1 MTNADNTPT
10 ENIVDDTKDTL
21 RKAARDA
28 AASTESFGDDM
39 ADAGAK
45 VADRISDAADALK
58 GKNDTVDTVIDKAT
72 GFVKDHPTLTK
83 VIGAVAIA
91 VVASGIARRMSR

>member
-1 MTNADNTPT
+1 MTNADNTIDT
-10 ENIVDDTKDTL
+10 AKDNI

>member
-1 MTNADNTPT
+1 MTNADNT
-10 ENIVDDTKDTL
+10 IDTAKDTL
-21 RKAARDA
+21 RKAARAA
-28 AASTESFGDDM
+28 AASTEPFGDDM

-58 GKNDTVDTVIDKAT
+58 GKNDVVDTVIDKAT
-72 GFVKDHPTLTK
+72 DFVKSHPTLTK

>member
-1 MTNADNTPT
+1 MTNADNTIDT
-10 ENIVDDTKDTL
+10 AKDNI

-45 VADRISDAADALK
+45 VADRISDAADVLK

>member
-1 MTNADNTPT
+1 MTNADNTLDT
-10 ENIVDDTKDTL
+10 AKDNI

-28 AASTESFGDDM
+28 AATTESFGDDM
-39 ADAGAK
+39 QDAGAK

-72 GFVKDHPTLTK
+72 DFVRSHPTLTK
-83 VIGAVAIA
+83 VIAAVAVA
-91 VVASGIARRMSR
+91 ALASGIARRMGR

>member
-1 MTNADNTPT
+1 MTNADNTVDT
-10 ENIVDDTKDTL
+10 AKDNI

-45 VADRISDAADALK
+45 VTDRISDAADALK

>member
-1 MTNADNTPT
+1 MTNAENTVDTAKDN
-10 ENIVDDTKDTL
+10 I

-45 VADRISDAADALK
+45 VADRVSDAAESLK
-58 GKNDTVDTVIDKAT
+58 GKNDTLDSVIDTAT

>member
-1 MTNADNTPT
+1 MTNADNTIDT
-10 ENIVDDTKDTL
+10 AKDNI

-58 GKNDTVDTVIDKAT
+58 GKNDTVDTVIDKVT

>member
-1 MTNADNTPT
+1 MTNADNTIDT
-10 ENIVDDTKDTL
+10 AKDNI

-39 ADAGAK
+39 ADVGAK

-83 VIGAVAIA
+83 VIGAVAIV